1 MQVGGIFGGLLAIAT
16 ALGLLG
22 WWMGQ
27 LAVRGFARRLG
38 PVWRLSAEGR
48 FRRRLALFRIVVGI
62 IALVLFAATAWA
74 VLRVASGSTFQ
85 AGWAGWGK
93 GALLAVV
100 VLVAV
105 LVGTLAV
112 VSVLRTAFATVAAFR
127 RRRTLYGLEVAEA
140 GAPDPSADHAAP
152 ALVPPPEGARHIVI
166 CCDGTGNRPDDEEEG
181 LPATTNV
188 WKIYHG
194 LVCDEAQTSW
204 YDPGVATDT
213 SSTAAD
219 VAMSRRV
226 LDTVGSRTGGQ
237 IAATF
242 GRIRRLIEGATG
254 IGITEN
260 IAQAYAEIVR
270 QYRPGDRIFLIGFSR
285 GAYTARCVAGVIGR
299 CGLLRAEYGR
309 YADDVVHLYRT
320 REDPAQA
327 VPVPRSMIH
336 DPAKVRIEFLGLFD
350 TVGSLG
356 VPLWGWWFRVLPIW
370 RNRSLSTDPMSICR
384 HVYHAMAMDE
394 RRSQFFP
401 TPFSRPKDAAT
412 RLEQVWFRGAHGDV
426 GGGYAETGLSDIALA
441 WMVEAARRHG
451 LRFNAWIDQGR
462 QPNAAARLHDELRRK
477 PSWRLFG
484 SWPRWHPVPDAEE
497 PAAPAPPGTLHP
509 SVLERMRISHTRLAR
524 PDFLRPEP
532 GRPLVIDVEAGREWD
547 RTGIVLD
554 RATYRVTY
562 LGGLWR
568 DGEERPCG
576 PDGQLDQRV
585 GLWRRLIGFSRRL
598 PDRPWM
604 QLSAAVAHPREWK
617 LQEYGLRR
625 LLRYLYWRDPEEL
638 QDQVAPIGVDLR
650 SPRHTLCLRN
660 DATPGLL
667 YVFANDLWQA
677 AGDNAGALRLQ
688 IEQVE
693 QPREREPLWILGEN
707 GCWKRQ
713 MGMAHGAQVAANGI
727 LAEA

>member
-1 MQVGGIFGGLLAIAT
+1 MQTGGIFGGLLAVAT

-22 WWMGQ
+22 WWVGR
-27 LAVRGFARRLG
+27 LAVHGCARCLG
-38 PVWRLSAEGR
+38 PVWRLSGERR
-48 FRRRLALFRIVVGI
+48 FRLRLLMFWIATVIV
-62 IALVLFAATAWA
+62 ALVLFTVTAAA
-74 VLRVASGSTFQ
+74 VLWLAPRGDVG
-85 AGWAGWGK
+85 AGWVGWSAR
-93 GALLAVV
+93 ALQVVV
-100 VLVAV
+100 VLAAA
-105 LVGTLAV
+105 LVGALAL
-112 VSVLRTAFATVAAFR
+112 VSVLRTILATVAAFR
-127 RRRTLYGLEVAEA
+127 RRRTLFGLDGV
-140 GAPDPSADHAAP
+140 GPDAPDPLPANAEP
-152 ALVPPPEGARHIVI
+152 ALVPPPEGGRRIVI

-188 WKIYHG
+188 WKIHHG
-194 LVCDEAQTSW
+194 LVCDDTQTSW

-213 SSTAAD
+213 SSTAAE
-219 VAMSRRV
+219 AAFSRRV
-226 LDTVGSRTGGQ
+226 LETVGSRTGGQ

-242 GRIRRLIEGATG
+242 GRLRRLIEGATG

-270 QYRPGDRIFLIGFSR
+270 QYRPGDRIYLIGFSR

-320 REDPAQA
+320 RADPAQV

-336 DPAKVRIEFLGLFD
+336 DPDEVRIEFLGLFD

-370 RNRSLSTDPMSICR
+370 RNRSLSTDPMAICR
-384 HVYHAMAMDE
+384 YVYHAMAMDE

-401 TPFSRPKDAAT
+401 TPFSRPKDTGT
-412 RLEQVWFRGAHGDV
+412 RLQQVWFRGAHGDV
-426 GGGYAETGLSDIALA
+426 GGGYAETGLSDITLA

-451 LRFNAWIDQGR
+451 LRFNAWIDENR
-462 QPNAAARLHDELRRK
+462 RPSAIARLHDELRRK

-484 SWPRWHPVPDAEE
+484 SWPRWHPVPGADE
-497 PAAPAPPGTLHP
+497 PADPAPPGTLHP

-554 RATYRVTY
+554 RATYRITY

-576 PDGQLDQRV
+576 PGGQPDKEVRL
-585 GLWRRLIGFSRRL
+585 LRRLFGFSRRL
-598 PDRPWM
+598 PDQPWT
-604 QLSAAVAHPREWK
+604 QLCAAVAHPREWK
-617 LQEYGLRR
+617 LQEYGLWR

-638 QDQVAPIGVDLR
+638 QGQIASIGADLR
-650 SPRHTLCLRN
+650 DARRSVCLRN
-660 DATPGLL
+660 DAAPGLL
-667 YVFANDLWQA
+667 YFFANDLWQT
-677 AGDNAGALRLQ
+677 AGNNAGALRLQ
-688 IEQVE
+688 IERVQ
-693 QPREREPLWILGEN
+693 QPREREPLWILGES
-707 GCWKRQ
+707 GSWQRRL
-713 MGMAHGAQVAANGI
+713 GMTAGA
-727 LAEA
+727 